1 MNARRHEDQDDA
13 GLDQRER
20 DPCKYEAEHP
30 RLDERLKQSETR
42 LDKQD
47 ETVKELRK
55 FLSAVELAFVRF
67 ETKVMTGIIV
77 GFTLAGAVGT
87 GLGLFISFL
96 KR

>member
-1 MNARRHEDQDDA
+1 
-13 GLDQRER
+13 
-20 DPCKYEAEHP
+20 
-30 RLDERLKQSETR
+30 
-42 LDKQD
+42 
-47 ETVKELRK
+47 
-55 FLSAVELAFVRF
+55 VELAFVRF